1 MDNLIN
7 SDLDTVKY
15 TKLTDWE
22 NEPSLLTL
30 QHDFQLSKGYHDSQV
45 HKINIWNDLLT
56 TSGSEKYI
64 SRSRQRS
71 SIQPK
76 LIKKQ
81 AEWRYPALTEP
92 FLNSSKIFK
101 VEPRTFEDYESA
113 KQNELLLNYQF
124 DVKIDKVKFIDEL
137 VKSVVN
143 DGTAIVQVGW
153 TRETEVVS
161 ELASVY
167 DYYPLDPNDI
177 EFSQQL
183 EQAIQ
188 LKKQNPKEYNSNVPE
203 DIKESINFTL
213 ENGFPTKAI
222 KVGEHPIQVE
232 KVVENKP
239 ELELLNPANV
249 YVDPSCNG
257 DISKALFIVVS
268 FETNRAN
275 LEKAGVYKNLDKINW
290 LGGTVENGIH
300 VSESPSEFSFSDAPR
315 RKTVAYEY
323 WGYYDIHG
331 NNTLVPIVATWIDDV
346 LIRLEENPFP
356 DKKLPFV
363 FIRYLPNVH
372 SLYGEPDAEVLA
384 DNQRVLGA
392 LTRGMIDLL
401 GRSANGQLGFAKGM
415 LDPIN
420 KRKFQA
426 GEDYEFNPTMNPIN
440 NYIEHTYKEIPQTAI
455 LLTQMMNQ
463 EAESLTGVK
472 AFTGGLSSDTY
483 GQVAAGIRGVL
494 DAASKR
500 EMSIL
505 RRIAKGV
512 SEIGNKIIAM
522 NAVFLS
528 ETEVVR
534 VTNSEFITINR
545 EDIKGN
551 FDLKVDINTAE
562 IDNAKAQD
570 LGFML
575 QTIGPNLDPQITL
588 FILSEIAELK
598 RMPALANKLKN
609 YKPQPDPLEEKK
621 KQLEIQKLQSE
632 VELNNA
638 RTALANAQAQDTS
651 VDTMLTATGV
661 KHSQEMDKQK
671 AQASANQNLE
681 ITKAL
686 TKSIKNTE
694 RAPDINAAIGF
705 NYLTD
710 PERN

>member
-1 MDNLIN
+1 MDRIN
-7 SDLDTVKY
+7 VEDKPRY
-15 TKLTDWE
+15 PKLTDWE
-22 NEPSLLTL
+22 NEPSVYSL
-30 QHDFQLSKGYHDSQV
+30 QYDFEQSKGYHDYQV
-45 HKINIWNDLLT
+45 SKITKWNDLLT
-56 TSGSEKYI
+56 TSGSEKYQ
-64 SRSRQRS
+64 SRSKQRS

-101 VEPRTFEDYESA
+101 VEPRTFEDLESA

-124 DVKIDKVKFIDEL
+124 DTKIDKVKFIDEL

-153 TRETEVVS
+153 TRETEQVV
-161 ELASVY
+161 ELAPVY
-167 DYYPLDPNDI
+167 EYYPLDPMNT
-177 EFSQQL
+177 EFAQQL
-183 EQAIQ
+183 EQAMQ
-188 LKKQNPKEYNSNVPE
+188 LQIQNPKQYLETISQ
-203 DIKESINFTL
+203 DIQESINFTK
-213 ENGFPTKAI
+213 EKGIPTRAV
-222 KVGEHPIQVE
+222 KVGEHPIQVD
-232 KVVENKP
+232 KVIENKP
-239 ELELLNPANV
+239 ELELLNPYNV

-257 DISKALFIVVS
+257 DINKALFIVVS
-268 FETNRAN
+268 FETNRAS
-275 LEKAGVYKNLDKINW
+275 LEKTGIYKNLDKINW
-290 LGGTVENGIH
+290 LGGTVENGVH
-300 VSESPSEFSFSDAPR
+300 VSESPSEFSFADAPR

-363 FIRYLPNVH
+363 FIRYLPVVH
-372 SLYGEPDAEVLA
+372 SLYGEPDAEVLG
-384 DNQRVLGA
+384 DNQRILGA
-392 LTRGMIDLL
+392 ITRGMIDLL
-401 GRSANGQLGFAKGM
+401 GRSANGQQGFVKGM
-415 LDPIN
+415 LDTIN

-426 GEDYEFNPTMNPIN
+426 GEDYEFNPTTNPATG
-440 NYIEHTYKEIPQTAI
+440 YIEHTYKEIPQTAI
-455 LLTQMMNQ
+455 ILTQMLNQ
-463 EAESLTGVK
+463 EAEALTGVK
-472 AFTGGLSSDTY
+472 SFSGGLSGDTY
-483 GQVAAGIRGVL
+483 GQVASGIRGVL
-494 DAASKR
+494 DASAKR
-500 EMSIL
+500 EMAIL

-534 VTNSEFITINR
+534 VTNSEFISIKR

-598 RMPALANKLKN
+598 RMPTLANRLKN
-609 YKPQPDPLEEKK
+609 YQPQPDPIEEQK
-621 KQLEIQKLQSE
+621 KQLEVQKLQSE
-632 VELNNA
+632 IGLNNA
-638 RTALANAQAQDTS
+638 RASLANAQAQDTS

-681 ITKAL
+681 VTKAL
-686 TKSIKNTE
+686 TKSLKDKE